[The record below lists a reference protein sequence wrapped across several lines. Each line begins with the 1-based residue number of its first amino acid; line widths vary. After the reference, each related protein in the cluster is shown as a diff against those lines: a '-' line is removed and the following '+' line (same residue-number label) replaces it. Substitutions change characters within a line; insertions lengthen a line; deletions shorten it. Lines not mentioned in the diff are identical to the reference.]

1 MPDPE
6 LEVNMMFTK
15 AYYIYSWSF
24 TEKTMQRIKIL
35 GEVVQVAE
43 GQDHLGN

>member
-6 LEVNMMFTK
+6 LEANMMFTK

-35 GEVVQVAE
+35 GEVGA
-43 GQDHLGN
+43 HTSALAPP